1 MVKRK
6 ALLVGINTYIP
17 PAGPNLNGCV
27 NDVEDMAN
35 TLNALGIVPAKP
47 SSMRILTNTRATK
60 AKILDGIKWL
70 IKGAKKDDVLIWYY
84 SGHGSK
90 VADTSGDEI
99 DEYDE
104 SICPTDIATAGDL
117 TDDEI
122 RKALSGVT
130 SGVNLDV
137 IFDSCHSGTA
147 TREFSRTYG
156 VVSEKPTLVSEKQVF
171 VSEKQVLASRYMPP
185 PVDWGFFLDSN
196 PTIPRKGILK
206 PEPGKKEVVVVPGLN
221 HVLWAACKDFQTSSE
236 VDIDGKRRGVFT
248 YYFCKVLRRA
258 GVGITRRKL
267 DSLVTVNV
275 KGYGQD
281 PQLEGTKASLDQSVF
296 T

>member
-1 MVKRK
+1 MIKRK
-6 ALLVGINTYIP
+6 ALLVGINNYIP
-17 PAGPNLNGCV
+17 PAGPNLSGCV

-35 TLNALGIVPAKP
+35 TLNALGIVPSKTG
-47 SSMRILTNTRATK
+47 SMRILTNTRATK

-122 RKALSGVT
+122 RKALSGVAQ
-130 SGVNLDV
+130 GVNLDV
-137 IFDSCHSGTA
+137 IFDSCHSGSA
-147 TREFSRTYG
+147 TREFSRTYTA
-156 VVSEKPTLVSEKQVF
+156 VPEKPTF
-171 VSEKQVLASRYMPP
+171 ATRYMPP

-196 PTIPRKGILK
+196 PTIRRKGILK
-206 PEPGKKEVVVVPGLN
+206 PEIGKKEAVIVPGLN
-221 HVLWAACKDFQTSSE
+221 HVLWAGCKDFQTSAE
-236 VDIDGKRRGVFT
+236 VDIEGKRRGVFT
-248 YYFCKVLRRA
+248 YHFCKILRRA

-267 DSLVTVNV
+267 DSLITINV
-275 KGYGQD
+275 KSYGQN
-281 PQLEGTKASLDQSVF
+281 PQLEGTKESLDQSVF

>member
-17 PAGPNLNGCV
+17 PAGPNLSGCV

-35 TLNALGIVPAKP
+35 TLSALGIVPAKP
-47 SSMRILTNTRATK
+47 GSMRILTNTRATK

-84 SGHGSK
+84 SGHGSR
-90 VADTSGDEI
+90 VTDTSGEEI

-122 RKALSGVT
+122 RKALSGVAP
-130 SGVNLDV
+130 GVNLDL
-137 IFDSCHSGTA
+137 IFDSCHSGGATRGEFSKTYTTA
-147 TREFSRTYG
+147 T
-156 VVSEKPTLVSEKQVF
+156 EKPAF
-171 VSEKQVLASRYMPP
+171 AIRYMPP

-196 PTIPRKGILK
+196 PTIPRRGILK
-206 PEPGKKEVVVVPGLN
+206 PEIGKKEAVPVSGLN

-236 VDIDGKRRGVFT
+236 VDIEGKRRGVFT
-248 YYFCKVLRRA
+248 YHFCKILRRA
-258 GVGITRRKL
+258 GLETTRLKL

-275 KGYGQD
+275 KPYGQE
-281 PQLEGTKASLDQSVF
+281 PQLEGTKESLEQKVF